1 MTRPA
6 GRTKSCKA
14 GDARKR
20 LDDARRFLAAAD
32 REVEPGNGDVVA
44 SLAILSAIAAA
55 DVLCCLAL
63 GERSND
69 GNHAAAIKLLSSIDP
84 KLATSL
90 RRALDRKQQAGYET
104 GDLSDTD
111 AASCVEQ
118 ARKLHGAAQAALLRA
133 GA

>member
-6 GRTKSCKA
+6 GRTKSCQA
-14 GDARKR
+14 RDARAR

-69 GNHAAAIKLLSSIDP
+69 GNHAAAIKLLRGVDP

-111 AASCVEQ
+111 AATCLEQ
-118 ARKLHGAAQAALLRA
+118 ARKLYAAAQEAILRA
-133 GA
+133 

>member
-1 MTRPA
+1 MLGGYSEGRGMTRPA
-6 GRTKSCKA
+6 GRIKSCQA
-14 GDARKR
+14 GDARAR

-69 GNHAAAIKLLSSIDP
+69 GNHAAAIKLLV
-84 KLATSL
+84 A
-90 RRALDRKQQAGYET
+90 RRTDEFADGTDAGGQQA
-104 GDLSDTD
+104 S
-111 AASCVEQ
+111 
-118 ARKLHGAAQAALLRA
+118 GA
-133 GA
+133 G